1 MATDENGEG
10 KAKGGLAGIV
20 TSVVL
25 RIVASIR
32 SLYDGSAPWLMLVDM
47 RKFGC
52 PDSVGEGLHR
62 FRRNSKDF
70 GYNYCLLL
78 LAVSVGCVF
87 MRPFSLFVIAC
98 LLMLWAYIFYVRADE
113 YKFRG
118 VTLTL
123 RAQGLLLAIFSA
135 FIVFVATDVNT
146 VLMGGLTG
154 GGLLCAGHA
163 VMRTPEPQVGDGEK
177 GLMGGFADFVSTSIS
192 SNAAALEKVS
202 DMIPTK
208 WSQQMDGLLGKAGL
222 NL

>member
-1 MATDENGEG
+1 MATDESGEA
-10 KAKGGLAGIV
+10 KAKGGLTATV

-25 RIVASIR
+25 RMMASIR
-32 SLYDGSAPWLMLVDM
+32 SLHAGSAPWLMLLDV
-47 RKFGC
+47 RKVGC
-52 PDSVGEGLHR
+52 PDSIGEGLHR
-62 FRRNSKDF
+62 FRRNTNDF
-70 GYNYCLLL
+70 GFNYCLVL

-87 MRPFSLFVIAC
+87 TRPFSLVVIAC
-98 LLMLWAYIFYVRADE
+98 LLMLWAYVFYVRAE
-113 YKFRG
+113 EVVVRG

-123 RAQGLLLAIFSA
+123 RTQGLLLAIFSA
-135 FIVFVATDVNT
+135 FILFAATNVSA